1 MKLGIDFGSTYSTVS
16 KYNPLNDTVEALHLA
31 EGAPVSIP
39 STVSIAKT
47 GKITCGDAAKNM
59 IGNRAY
65 TVFDGFKMLL
75 VETDPQIVAAKNYT
89 EKYTPRYIT
98 KCYLES
104 ILQGIME
111 RFGEKNEE
119 IDDVFICIPEI
130 WSNHVTT
137 LDGRNLLID
146 ILKRDVRI
154 PIKHV
159 NVVTEPEAA
168 SAFFAHNYEKET
180 NNSFN
185 GYLLLIDYGGGT
197 LDITLT
203 QVASDGRGRME
214 IGYREGGG
222 VGENHHD
229 TTGNISLG
237 NAGLAYIQQVLLLAL
252 HDSGETQIDCSD
264 LKFKKAMVDFEK
276 YLKSTDGVK
285 NIKDTFDQFNGFN
298 NFDEL
303 FDEDPEDFTYIEYYD
318 NTIPVT
324 YHHILAAYKQTIEGI
339 LSEEIADINRR
350 VQRHI
355 KRNPC
360 LPESGEQDDF
370 KIALVGGFGSFYLV
384 QKQIAEIYNISSN
397 NQKDKRVKNIRTD
410 KSEQA
415 ISLGAALLASG
426 RVHLQKTA
434 RYSIGLCTRRSNDQ
448 KKNLYYG
455 IKYHQ
460 QLIPGRPYFICYNN
474 ASDDSPVNRI
484 KYTNLRNNLNE
495 FAVGFSDN
503 FNKFTKLP
511 LRNTMLKRLEGLPVE
526 KLWYIGFSIDDNNI
540 VSVHIVPYYSE
551 GGSNDGMVIPLDSY
565 ANMFDMTAVEEE
577 DINAI

>member
-39 STVSIAKT
+39 STVSISKT

-59 IGNRAY
+59 TGNRAY

-75 VETDPQIVAAKNYT
+75 VETDPQIVAAKSYT

-111 RFGEKNEE
+111 RFGDKNEE
-119 IDDVFICIPEI
+119 IEDVFICIPEI

-203 QVASDGRGRME
+203 QVTSDGRGRME

-222 VGENHHD
+222 VGENHLD
-229 TTGNISLG
+229 I
-237 NAGLAYIQQVLLLAL
+237 
-252 HDSGETQIDCSD
+252 
-264 LKFKKAMVDFEK
+264 
-276 YLKSTDGVK
+276 
-285 NIKDTFDQFNGFN
+285 
-298 NFDEL
+298 
-303 FDEDPEDFTYIEYYD
+303 
-318 NTIPVT
+318 
-324 YHHILAAYKQTIEGI
+324 AA
-339 LSEEIADINRR
+339 
-350 VQRHI
+350 
-355 KRNPC
+355 
-360 LPESGEQDDF
+360 
-370 KIALVGGFGSFYLV
+370 
-384 QKQIAEIYNISSN
+384 
-397 NQKDKRVKNIRTD
+397 
-410 KSEQA
+410 
-415 ISLGAALLASG
+415 
-426 RVHLQKTA
+426 
-434 RYSIGLCTRRSNDQ
+434 
-448 KKNLYYG
+448 
-455 IKYHQ
+455 
-460 QLIPGRPYFICYNN
+460 
-474 ASDDSPVNRI
+474 
-484 KYTNLRNNLNE
+484 
-495 FAVGFSDN
+495 
-503 FNKFTKLP
+503 
-511 LRNTMLKRLEGLPVE
+511 
-526 KLWYIGFSIDDNNI
+526 
-540 VSVHIVPYYSE
+540 
-551 GGSNDGMVIPLDSY
+551 
-565 ANMFDMTAVEEE
+565 
-577 DINAI
+577 